1 MKKRILIFIFTIV
14 LFLMVGPAAAGQ
26 EKEKNEQEKKKEIIT
41 EEIKE
46 DAPIIVEI
54 EVVAKRIPEDTF
66 KTDRS
71 VSVMAKETIKEQNPR
86 TVPEALFE
94 TPGTFVQQTSA
105 GGGSPIL
112 RGMGGPQV
120 LITVDGVR
128 FNNSLYRTGPVQYL
142 NLLDPFSVD
151 QIEVLR
157 GPGSV
162 MYGSDA
168 MGGVIQLNT
177 LSDRFLQ
184 DSGKFNFSGN
194 LLSRYQSTNTGS
206 TFHGDFAIGYND
218 WSILGGVSYKRFN
231 DLRGG
236 KGVGVQPYSG
246 YDNTSAVG
254 KLSHRFSRG
263 FFKDWNITAGYL
275 YSFIDHA
282 GRTDKLYDQNSLQ
295 FYDNKDHLV
304 YVRLDTLFPVV
315 STTGNITLSYQ
326 DFFEQKDTEKV
337 MNDYKTVIKTT
348 RDNIAAQTPG
358 LDLNMTTG
366 IKENTLR
373 LNYGGMLYRDSVA
386 AERFT
391 QTPSTNWLK
400 VKDQDYPDGS
410 TYTNYGLYALLDWEP
425 FHPVSDNHFR
435 LGGGWRFHG
444 VSANVPAR
452 GNLPAVD
459 FSFTGHVF
467 LLSAQYLAGDR
478 YNMSLTYS
486 QGFRAPNLNEA
497 AMLGDTG
504 QFFHIPNDRLRPEYS
519 NTLELLTRGRFGT
532 LTLSCTGYISFLEDF
547 IKREGTLWE
556 GKNKIDGK
564 DVVYNVNAG
573 KGLLWG
579 TEGSFLWGLPGS
591 WSLSG
596 NIAYTWGEEKI
607 SGGKDI
613 PLTRI
618 PPLFGQFKIR
628 YDFLKHGGHGGWQG
642 FAETY
647 IRAAAK
653 QDRLSAEDLKDS
665 RVPKGGTP
673 GWWTWNIRIGA
684 SMWNHLRWHLD
695 LENILN
701 QKYKYHGS
709 GIYNPGA
716 SLVLTL
722 EVY

>member
-1 MKKRILIFIFTIV
+1 M
-14 LFLMVGPAAAGQ
+14 LFFMFGPAAAG
-26 EKEKNEQEKKKEIIT
+26 KEVKKKEEEKKKEAIK

-46 DAPIIVEI
+46 TAPIIVEI
-54 EVVAKRIPEDTF
+54 EVVARRIPEDTF

-71 VSVMAKETIKEQNPR
+71 VSVMDKETIKEQNPR
-86 TVPEALFE
+86 TIPEALFD
-94 TPGTFVQQTSA
+94 TPGAFVQQTNA
-105 GGGSPIL
+105 GGGSPII

-120 LITVDGVR
+120 LIVVDGIR
-128 FNNSLYRTGPVQYL
+128 FNNSVYRTGPVQYL
-142 NLLDPFSVD
+142 NLLDPFSVG

-157 GPGSV
+157 GPGSAL
-162 MYGSDA
+162 YGSDA

-177 LSDRFLQ
+177 LSARSPR

-194 LLSRYQSTNTGS
+194 LLSRFQSANTGR
-206 TFHGDFAIGYND
+206 TFHGDFSVGCNG
-218 WSILGGVSYKRFN
+218 WSFLGGVSYKHFN
-231 DLRGG
+231 DLSGG
-236 KGVGVQPYSG
+236 KGVGIQPYSG
-246 YDNTSAVG
+246 YDNTSAIG
-254 KLSHRFSRG
+254 KLNRRFSKG
-263 FFKDWNITAGYL
+263 FFKDWGLSVGYL

-304 YVRLDTLFPVV
+304 YVRLDTLFPAIG
-315 STTGNITLSYQ
+315 TAGNVAISYQ
-326 DFFEQKDTEKV
+326 DFFERKDTEKV
-337 MNDYKTVIKTT
+337 KNDYKTAVKTT
-348 RDNIAAQTPG
+348 RDNIAAGTLG
-358 LDLNMTTG
+358 LDLNMSTKLKAN
-366 IKENTLR
+366 ILR
-373 LNYGGMLYRDSVA
+373 LNYGGMWYRDAVS

-391 QTPSTNWLK
+391 RVPGSDRIK
-400 VKDQDYPDGS
+400 VNDQDYPDGS
-410 TYTNYGLYALLDWEP
+410 TFANYGLYTLLEWEP
-425 FHPVSDNHFR
+425 FHPVSGGNFR
-435 LGGGWRFHG
+435 LAGGWRFHG
-444 VSANVPAR
+444 VSASVPAR

-467 LLSAQYLAGDR
+467 LLSAQYLDGDK

-504 QFFHIPNDRLRPEYS
+504 QFFHIPNYRLRPEYS
-519 NTLELLTRGRFGT
+519 NTLELLGRGRFGS
-532 LTLSCTGYISFLEDF
+532 LTLSLAGYISFLEDF
-547 IKREGTLWE
+547 IKRESTLWD

-564 DVVYNVNAG
+564 DVVFNVNAG
-573 KGLLWG
+573 KGVLWG
-579 TEGSFLWGLPGS
+579 TEGIFLWGLPGN

-596 NIAYTWGEEKI
+596 NFAYTWGEEKAT
-607 SGGKDI
+607 SGNDI

-628 YDFLKHGGHGGWQG
+628 RDFLKRGSWQG

-647 IRAAAK
+647 IRAAAR
-653 QDRLSAEDLKDS
+653 QDRLSTEDLKDS

-684 SMWNHLRWHLD
+684 SIWNHLRCHIA

-701 QKYKYHGS
+701 KKYKYHGS
-709 GIYNPGA
+709 GIYNPGTDI
-716 SLVLTL
+716 VLTL